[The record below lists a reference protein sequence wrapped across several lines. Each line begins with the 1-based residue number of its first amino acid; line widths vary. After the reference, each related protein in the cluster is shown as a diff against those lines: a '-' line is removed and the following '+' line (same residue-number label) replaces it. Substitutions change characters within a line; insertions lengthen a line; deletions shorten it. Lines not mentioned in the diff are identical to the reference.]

1 MSKKYLKNVSRQTGV
16 TILYL
21 PPTLGMTF
29 KNNKVLCYKD
39 FIKTF
44 KDFFESVLTIL
55 MEF

>member
-1 MSKKYLKNVSRQTGV
+1 MSKKYLKNVSHQTGV
-16 TILYL
+16 TIPL
-21 PPTLGMTF
+21 PPSLGMTF

>member
-1 MSKKYLKNVSRQTGV
+1 MCRVRLVSPFPC
-16 TILYL
+16 L

-44 KDFFESVLTIL
+44 KDFFEAVSTIL

>member
-1 MSKKYLKNVSRQTGV
+1 MCRVRLVSPFPC
-16 TILYL
+16 L

>member
-1 MSKKYLKNVSRQTGV
+1 MRRVSPV
-16 TILYL
+16 TLAVPSPGPGPL
-21 PPTLGMTF
+21 PGMTF

-44 KDFFESVLTIL
+44 KDFFESVSTIL

>member
-1 MSKKYLKNVSRQTGV
+1 MSRQAGV
-16 TILYL
+16 TI
-21 PPTLGMTF
+21 PSPGMTF

-44 KDFFESVLTIL
+44 KDFFESVPTIL

>member
-1 MSKKYLKNVSRQTGV
+1 MRRVSPV
-16 TILYL
+16 TLAAPPPAPSPPL
-21 PPTLGMTF
+21 PGMTF

-44 KDFFESVLTIL
+44 KDFFESVSTIL